1 MFYRLPWLGI
11 LVLTLSSQ
19 HDVALGQAASPVTL
33 KVTVEYEGSGIVDR
47 DHRLVVFVFDTDNIG
62 HEATPAPLATAA
74 AEKNG
79 AVLSFSLGKT
89 PVYLIAYYDKAGTCT
104 ADLKELP
111 SGVPA
116 ALHGA
121 NPAQADPV
129 EITTG
134 RVAEIKITFDDTLIL
149 P

>member
-1 MFYRLPWLGI
+1 MLYRLPWLGI

-19 HDVALGQAASPVTL
+19 HDVAPGQAASPVTL
-33 KVTVEYEGSGIVDR
+33 KVTVEYKGKNTVDR

-62 HEATPAPLATAA
+62 HQATPDPLATAA
-74 AEKNG
+74 ADKDG
-79 AVLSFSLGKT
+79 AVLSFAPGKS
-89 PVYLIAYYDKAGTCT
+89 PVYLIAYYDKAGTYT

-134 RVAEIKITFDDTLIL
+134 RVAEIKITFDDILIL